1 MEGKQYFGKHWM
13 YIEGD
18 LIQAKYVGVITLA
31 DVQAMRSLDSE
42 LVPGRTY
49 YIIADV
55 SEVSG
60 MEAAARKASTE
71 WFARQ
76 NIGGCVNF
84 GIGLATRAISAFIL
98 SLLRLIH
105 KHNMPTHFVRTEEE
119 ARAWVAEQ
127 RQRRAA
133 HKSGA

>member
-1 MEGKQYFGKHWM
+1 MDGKRYFGKHWM

-18 LIQAKYVGVITLA
+18 IILSKYVGVITLA
-31 DVQAMRSLDSE
+31 DVQAMHSLDSE

-60 MEAAARKASTE
+60 MEPAARKASTD

-76 NIGGCVNF
+76 KIGGTVNF
-84 GIGLATRAISAFIL
+84 GAGVATRAVGSL
-98 SLLRLIH
+98 VLGLLRMLH
-105 KHNMPTHFVRTEEE
+105 KSSMPSHFVKTEEE
-119 ARAWVAEQ
+119 AHAWVAEQ
-127 RQRRAA
+127 RQKNRD
-133 HKSGA
+133 